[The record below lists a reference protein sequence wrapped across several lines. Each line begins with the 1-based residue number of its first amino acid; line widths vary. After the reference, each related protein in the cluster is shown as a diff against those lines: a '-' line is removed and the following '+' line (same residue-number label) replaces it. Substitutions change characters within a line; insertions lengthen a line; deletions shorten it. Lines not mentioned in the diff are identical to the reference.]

1 MGLKNV
7 KKIFKNR
14 PEKLK
19 KKNLSTKI
27 WACNTPLKLLLIAE
41 FFLTERIFGTELE
54 QSPTVNWTERSLKIL
69 NVNFWTDLF
78 LERKQACPY
87 RSLCHRNLL
96 DLFPVIFLDGSF
108 TIPPPPLLYIFIR
121 LFILL

>member
-1 MGLKNV
+1 MSLQHPF
-7 KKIFKNR
+7 KIAINCG
-14 PEKLK
+14 
-19 KKNLSTKI
+19 I
-27 WACNTPLKLLLIAE
+27 
-41 FFLTERIFGTELE
+41 FLTERIFGTELE

-108 TIPPPPLLYIFIR
+108 TISPPPLPFYTYCVSYFCSY
-121 LFILL
+121 FSGKKGS